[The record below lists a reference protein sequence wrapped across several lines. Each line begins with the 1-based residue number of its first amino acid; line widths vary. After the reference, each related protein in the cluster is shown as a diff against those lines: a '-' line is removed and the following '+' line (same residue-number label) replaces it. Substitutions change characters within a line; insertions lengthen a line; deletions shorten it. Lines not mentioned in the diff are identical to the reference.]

1 VKTASH
7 STPAQLPHHR
17 PTRTHIPTYP
27 HAYLIRHLRGDT
39 TQQTPTAA
47 KGKRTSSHSATHV
60 ASVTAGI
67 TTSNH
72 PHYHSTSPSIMEDKS
87 KAMVVVEA
95 TPKYHLLPTAEV
107 MAAVGGKEATATPAA
122 IEEQRRRF
130 GSNALAEPQ
139 VSALEQGVVSCVLT
153 FSLAHQ
159 LYLTHPR
166 SHVVAILIQPLC
178 ACKHSLSTFA
188 LALCSCTCAFTPRR
202 C

>member
-1 VKTASH
+1 
-7 STPAQLPHHR
+7 
-17 PTRTHIPTYP
+17 
-27 HAYLIRHLRGDT
+27 
-39 TQQTPTAA
+39 
-47 KGKRTSSHSATHV
+47 
-60 ASVTAGI
+60 
-67 TTSNH
+67 
-72 PHYHSTSPSIMEDKS
+72 MEDKS

-139 VSALEQGVVSCVLT
+139 VSALEQGVVSCALT

-159 LYLTHPR
+159 LCLTHPR

-188 LALCSCTCAFTPRR
+188 LALARARVRSLLDVVDEHPQQWTAPTNHPHTRSHTSTLIHSCVDAHDHHLHHLHLHLHHFVATTTSVDYSPLLCNVYAR
-202 C
+202 